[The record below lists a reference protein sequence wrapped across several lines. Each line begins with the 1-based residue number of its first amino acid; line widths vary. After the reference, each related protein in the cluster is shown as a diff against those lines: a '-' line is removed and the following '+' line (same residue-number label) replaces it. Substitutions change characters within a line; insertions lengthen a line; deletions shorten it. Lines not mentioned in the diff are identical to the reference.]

1 MDEIQIGVI
10 CATHGLKGEVSVKSF
25 SDSQEIRFKKG
36 NTIYLKEDTLTP
48 LKIKTMRMHKDRVL
62 LTFEGYEDINVVEK
76 WKKSLLVIDKSTLH
90 ELAQD
95 EVYYFQLREM
105 KVYDEQGQFLGD
117 IKELI
122 ETGANLVLRIDDG
135 NISFLLPY
143 VERFI
148 KEVNVDDNKLV
159 VSLLEGM
166 R

>member
-36 NTIYLKEDTLTP
+36 NTIYLKQDPMVP

-62 LTFEGYEDINVVEK
+62 LTFEGYEDINIVEK
-76 WKKSLLVIDKSTLH
+76 WKKSLLVVDKSTLH
-90 ELAQD
+90 ELDPD

-135 NISFLLPY
+135 NVSFLLPY
-143 VERFI
+143 VDRFI
-148 KEVNVDDNKLV
+148 KEVSVAEHKLV